1 MRRAL
6 VGAAIVVVAL
16 LAVPAGLPG
25 AAPHAAPSR
34 VHPALATAPLAAL
47 PNGRALLRGLFS
59 HNATVPGAS
68 TPVSGYQDTAPPPLP
83 DTTPTVVPIVTNG
96 RGCCDY
102 VNETPAGG
110 PWDAV
115 VLNYTGTVVNGVY
128 DSSYRASVDGAQVLF
143 GTTPEYGTWTVLDNL
158 TEYESL
164 LEPGA
169 NFTFILSAAVLS
181 GGYFETSL
189 SLSFYPAPAGGP
201 LPSEPTEILPLWDEY
216 IKPTQPI
223 VSANATVPRNA
234 SAAALELWTY
244 GYGPNGG
251 DEFWWASQTPQRA
264 VDVSLDGTPFAAIY
278 PFPYVN
284 TGGIDLFLWRPIPAA
299 FTLSDRR
306 YEVNVSGALG
316 DIEGRH
322 TYNASINGRNLT
334 DDWYVAGA
342 LLLWTNGSVMGATEA
357 PGSSQATFPVAS
369 GSNTVTSST
378 SFAYNSTLTTSAG
391 PVSVSSDGT
400 SAFREATTTAVAT
413 GNGTTWQNITQTSS
427 FSDRT
432 VSRGANGTTYAN
444 SSRAFGFGT
453 DLGVSESI
461 STASGSYPL
470 YGNVTSSMLSF
481 DQDWTEATAVQTVAP
496 TGRTATFDDLD
507 NEVLGANGIFD
518 QEVEVPTMGAA
529 SEVVAYP
536 LIESATPTYTA
547 ESTSGAGGYSHV
559 MAGSDF
565 DPTNVDLA
573 ETLLQNQFD
582 TVPVPLSVGASAS
595 LDPVD
600 QGHGTLLLAVARGGV
615 GVDRYAWSDL
625 PAGCVSANSSLLS
638 CTPSSPGTYAPTV
651 TVSDSEG
658 DVATSTPAV
667 LVVEPPLL
675 ASVVASGVGADLGG
689 SLSFSA
695 DVSGGSPPYACAWT
709 INGVPAL
716 GGCTGPIAAGTEV
729 PGPVNASVSVTDS
742 TGVTLNASSASVT
755 VNGPLLLHVSA
766 SNTSVVAGMVAGFSL
781 SIQGGTPPFV
791 ITWLEGT
798 SPLLGRNGST
808 LTLVPTSPGT
818 LNVSVRVDDAAG
830 VSVTSNIATTSV
842 VSASGSPTSNGTGGS
857 SSDLNTPLFWAAVA
871 LAAVA
876 GIEAV
881 LLVAKSLPPPR
892 R

>member
-16 LAVPAGLPG
+16 LAIPAGLPG
-25 AAPHAAPSR
+25 AAPNSPASR
-34 VHPALATAPLAAL
+34 AHPDLGSAPLA
-47 PNGRALLRGLFS
+47 PVPSGRALLRGLFS
-59 HNATVPGAS
+59 HNVSVPGTSA
-68 TPVSGYQDTAPPPLP
+68 PVSGYQDTAPPPLP
-83 DTTPTVVPIVTNG
+83 QTTPTVVSVVTNG

-115 VLNYTGTVVNGVY
+115 VLNYTGTAVNGVY

-169 NFTFILSAAVLS
+169 NFTFILSAAVLA

-189 SLSFYPAPAGGP
+189 TLSFYPAPAGGP

-216 IKPTQPI
+216 IKPTEPI

-244 GYGPNGG
+244 GFGPNGG
-251 DEFWWASQTPQRA
+251 DEFWWASRTPQRA
-264 VDVSLDGTPFAAIY
+264 IDVSLDGNPFAAVY

-284 TGGIDLFLWRPIPAA
+284 TGGVDLFLWRPIPAA
-299 FTLSDRR
+299 FTLSDRP
-306 YEVNVSGALG
+306 YEVNVSGALA
-316 DIEGRH
+316 DLEGRH
-322 TYNASINGRNLT
+322 TYNASINGRNTT

-342 LLLWTNGSVMGATEA
+342 LLIWTNGSVSGASEG
-357 PGSSQATFPVAS
+357 PGPSGASFPVAAGS
-369 GSNTVTSST
+369 GTVTSSA
-378 SFAYNSTLTTSAG
+378 SFQYNSTLTTTAG
-391 PVSVSSDGT
+391 PVYVSSSEA
-400 SAFREATTTAVAT
+400 SAFREATTTAIAT
-413 GNGTTWQNITQTSS
+413 GNGTSWQNITQTST
-427 FSDRT
+427 FSDWT
-432 VSRGANGTTYAN
+432 VSRSANGTTYAN

-453 DLGVSESI
+453 DLGASESV

-470 YGNVTSSMLSF
+470 YGNVTTSMLSF
-481 DQDWTEATAVQTVAP
+481 DQDWTEATAVQTVGP
-496 TGRTATFDDLD
+496 TGRSATFDDLD

-518 QEVEVPTMGAA
+518 QEVEIPSMGA
-529 SEVVAYP
+529 SEEVVAYP

-547 ESTSGAGGYSHV
+547 ESTSGGGGYSHV

-573 ETLLQNQFD
+573 ETLLQNRFD
-582 TVPVPLSVGASAS
+582 TIPVPLSVGASAS

-600 QGHGTLLLAVARGGV
+600 QGHGTLLLASPRGGV

-638 CTPSSPGTYAPTV
+638 CTPSSTGTFAPTV
-651 TVSDSEG
+651 TVSDSAG

-675 ASVVASGVGADLGG
+675 ATVVASGVGADLGG
-689 SLSFSA
+689 SLSYSA

-716 GGCTGPIAAGTEV
+716 GGCAGPIAAGTEV
-729 PGPVNASVSVTDS
+729 TGPVNASVSVTDA

-766 SNTSVVAGMVAGFSL
+766 SNASVAAGTVAGFSL
-781 SIQGGTPPFV
+781 SIEGGTPPFV

-808 LTLVPTSPGT
+808 LTLVPTTPGP
-818 LNVSVRVDDAAG
+818 LNVSARVVDAAG
-830 VSVTSNIATTSV
+830 IGVASNVATTSV
-842 VSASGSPTSNGTGGS
+842 VNAPGSPASNGNGGS